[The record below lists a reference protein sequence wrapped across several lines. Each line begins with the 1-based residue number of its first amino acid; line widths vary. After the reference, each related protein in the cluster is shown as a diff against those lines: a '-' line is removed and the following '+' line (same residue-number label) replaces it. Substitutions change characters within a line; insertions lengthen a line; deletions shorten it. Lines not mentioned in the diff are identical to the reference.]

1 MKTLGAFVILLNTL
15 SSPSF
20 SETPKVDLGNNSD
33 TSEST
38 YNWTGPYV
46 GGFLAVS
53 NGGNAPNPEFA
64 YNIFNLSDPW
74 SMGFEEKHIYNIYDE
89 DRGAEQYGVISPDS
103 SSDNPFSL
111 GLDLGYNLQLR
122 NLPDWAPNLIGIEGS
137 IGTINLS
144 VFKQLGVPNNTPDA
158 AGIAGDGQIGYTNK
172 IGNYYK
178 FLGGRIGYAFGRS
191 LFYVKGGYMFTKS
204 DITFQMNLIKTNKHK
219 ESVEKN
225 PSFGFGFERALENQ
239 SGLATSLYFE
249 YMNTDLESTNII
261 EFNDP
266 VICVPPECY
275 PLINRNNPA
284 GIQFDYQRLQTIK
297 VGMNVRF

>member
-1 MKTLGAFVILLNTL
+1 M
-15 SSPSF
+15 
-20 SETPKVDLGNNSD
+20 
-33 TSEST
+33 
-38 YNWTGPYV
+38 
-46 GGFLAVS
+46 
-53 NGGNAPNPEFA
+53 
-64 YNIFNLSDPW
+64 
-74 SMGFEEKHIYNIYDE
+74 
-89 DRGAEQYGVISPDS
+89 
-103 SSDNPFSL
+103 
-111 GLDLGYNLQLR
+111 R
-122 NLPDWAPNLIGIEGS
+122 NLPDWAPNLIGMEGS

-158 AGIAGDGQIGYTNK
+158 AGISGDGQIGYTNE
-172 IGNYYK
+172 IRNFSK

-191 LFYVKGGYMFTKS
+191 LFYIKGGYMFTKS
-204 DITFQMNLIKTNKHK
+204 ETTFQLNLVKTHKHK
-219 ESVEKN
+219 ESFEKN

-266 VICVPPECY
+266 LICVPPECY
-275 PLINRNNPA
+275 PLINRNIPA